1 MICNLQITKGH
12 QFEVRKVRNIRLYS
26 SPSDQT
32 TFLRMVEL
40 MLSPNQ
46 EIAGCPCQFPES
58 VFFADGKPLFVG
70 KTDKKY
76 EGNM

>member
-1 MICNLQITKGH
+1 
-12 QFEVRKVRNIRLYS
+12 
-26 SPSDQT
+26 
-32 TFLRMVEL
+32 MVEL

-58 VFFADGKPLFVG
+58 IFFSDGKPLFFA

-76 EGNM
+76 DGNL